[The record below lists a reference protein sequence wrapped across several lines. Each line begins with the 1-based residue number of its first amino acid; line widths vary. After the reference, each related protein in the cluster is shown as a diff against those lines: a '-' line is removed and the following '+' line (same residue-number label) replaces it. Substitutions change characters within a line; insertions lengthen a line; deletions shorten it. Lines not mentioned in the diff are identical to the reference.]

1 MIKEFEINDI
11 LKAMETISKIE
22 KKDRKIEKKKITNK
36 KNDDLPV
43 NNQVKSTKSDVLVL
57 NEMIE

>member
-11 LKAMETISKIE
+11 LKAMEAISKIE
-22 KKDRKIEKKKITNK
+22 KKDRKIVKKKITNK
-36 KNDDLPV
+36 KGYVLAD

-57 NEMIE
+57 SEMIE

>member
-11 LKAMETISKIE
+11 LEAMENFSKIE
-22 KKDRKIEKKKITNK
+22 KKDRKIVKKKITNK
-36 KNDDLPV
+36 KDDVLAD
-43 NNQVKSTKSDVLVL
+43 NNQVKSTKSDILVL